1 MSDKIQL
8 IIQAVN
14 EELATV
20 IPKINTEA
28 NRTKARVMLLQLE
41 KICKKT
47 RQELMKET
55 KEARQRRKEK
65 RMKREQQEKKEKLPI
80 KQ

>member
-14 EELATV
+14 EELSTV
-20 IPKINTEA
+20 IPKIHTEV
-28 NRTKARVMLLQLE
+28 NRKAARCMLLELE

-47 RQELMKET
+47 RQELMRET
-55 KEARQRRKEK
+55 KEAKARRKEN
-65 RMKREQQEKKEKLPI
+65 RMKRQQEKNEDEE
-80 KQ
+80 

>member
-14 EELATV
+14 EELSTV
-20 IPKINTEA
+20 IPKIHTEV
-28 NRTKARVMLLQLE
+28 NRKAARCMLLDLE

-55 KEARQRRKEK
+55 KEAKARRKEN
-65 RMKREQQEKKEKLPI
+65 RMKRQQPPVEEKE
-80 KQ
+80 

>member
-14 EELATV
+14 EELTGV
-20 IPKINTEA
+20 LPKIHTEA

-55 KEARQRRKEK
+55 KEAKARRKEN
-65 RMKREQQEKKEKLPI
+65 RMKRQQEKKEDEE
-80 KQ
+80 